1 MTKLSL
7 MIAGLLVSA
16 ALTLAAG
23 IDGKWSME
31 GMANK
36 KTGKTAPA
44 LTLNLKAAGAKLEGQ
59 VEGMGRKGA
68 GVAIQDGKIDG
79 NKFSFTTTVTSKKG
93 DQKVVWEGTVEGD
106 ALKGTRMREGGRRGQ
121 PFTAKRAS

>member
-1 MTKLSL
+1 MKKLSL

-31 GMANK
+31 GAANAK
-36 KTGKTAPA
+36 GKTQT
-44 LTLNLKAAGAKLEGQ
+44 LTLNLKADGDKLAGNI
-59 VEGMGRKGA
+59 EGMGRKGA
-68 GVAIQDGKIDG
+68 GVTVQDGKVDG
-79 NKFSFTTTVTSKKG
+79 NKFSFATTVTTKKG
-93 DQKVVWEGTVEGD
+93 DQKVIWEGTVEGD
-106 ALKGTRMREGGRRGQ
+106 AIKGTRMREGGKKGQ